1 VANGVSGGG
10 GTRDG
15 HATIAGMNPRTI
27 LPVALV
33 AALAACTPTPPPTGP
48 AGTPAA
54 PPAADSVFPAATD
67 ASAPSTS
74 SPLFDTDAATSRP
87 RDPLHFPSVIQ
98 AGAAGTSAVTGSNAA
113 PAVVDGADPAA
124 PGAPCAG
131 ILQREGRRLVLDGR
145 PVTLFG
151 VNATMLMDPE
161 VKEDQVE
168 PIVAALAA
176 REVNTVRTWYFHD
189 EDPERFE
196 RLLDMGARHGVRFV
210 VTLADNVF
218 KGRDWFGGDEDE
230 ERYRPHLAETVA
242 RFKDRPE
249 VLMWELINEPN
260 CADNHTDEC
269 LDTIKGWL
277 RARAAEVK
285 AIDACHLVSTGMI
298 GAGNYDNEL
307 TTYRRVHREPV
318 IDVASAHRRSTDDS
332 DKERATADEIDKPLL
347 YGEIYDAAYTDGCD
361 PQSDDALPRRAERIT
376 DDLRDAIEDGVAGY
390 LLWDYAPGT
399 LRRTGGKT
407 KDYCNKFGFQAEDPL
422 WARLLADPALPPA
435 VPWRVTSAP

>member
-1 VANGVSGGG
+1 
-10 GTRDG
+10 
-15 HATIAGMNPRTI
+15 MNPRTI
-27 LPVALV
+27 LPFALV

-48 AGTPAA
+48 SGTPAA
-54 PPAADSVFPAATD
+54 PPAADVVVPAATD
-67 ASAPSTS
+67 AAAPSTS
-74 SPLFDTDAATSRP
+74 SPLVDTDGTTSRL
-87 RDPLHFPSVIQ
+87 RDPLHFPAVAQ
-98 AGAAGTSAVTGSNAA
+98 AGAAGTPAVDGDAA
-113 PAVVDGADPAA
+113 TAAVVDVASPAS

-131 ILQREGRRLVLDGR
+131 ILQRDGRRLVLDGQ

-151 VNATMLMDPE
+151 VNATMLMDRE
-161 VKEDQVE
+161 LKEDQVE

-176 REVNTVRTWYFHD
+176 REVNTVRVWYFHD
-189 EDPERFE
+189 ESPERFD
-196 RLLDMGARHGVRFV
+196 RLLDIGARHGVRFV

-218 KGRDWFGGDEDE
+218 KGRDWLGGDEDE

-260 CADNHTDEC
+260 CGERHDEEC

-277 RARAAEVK
+277 RSRAAEVK

-298 GAGNYDNEL
+298 GAGNYDNDL
-307 TTYRRVHREPV
+307 TMYRRVHREPV
-318 IDVASAHRRSTDDS
+318 IDIVSAHRRSTDDGE
-332 DKERATADEIDKPLL
+332 KERETADEIDKPLL

-376 DDLRDAIEDGVAGY
+376 DDLRDAIDDGAAGY

-422 WARLLADPALPPA
+422 WARLRADPALPPA
-435 VPWRVTSAP
+435 VPWQVAASP